1 MQSKHHK
8 LNIEEDKRN
17 PKANFFKCLGIFLQL
32 AFSNPKKIVRVEII
46 LLLVFRK
53 EEDLL
58 SKERI
63 SREEKMSQIQ
73 EKLEAG
79 VREIFESGKY
89 EDYIATMAKFP
100 HYSINNCI
108 LIVSQCP
115 EASHVCGYKKWQ
127 TDFNRVVNRNEHG
140 IMIIAPITYKADVE
154 EPVYDAQSH
163 PVLDSSGKQ
172 VTETVTREFQ
182 GFRPAYVF
190 DVSQTSGEPLP
201 TLANMLQDGVEDFER
216 LRDVLIA
223 ISPVPIS
230 FEVISGGANGYF
242 SPASQCIVVN
252 VGMSELQTIKTMI
265 HEIAHATL
273 GHGGKED
280 KWDRETKEVQA
291 ESVAYWVTQMLGL
304 DTSYYSF
311 GYISGWSKDRE
322 VTELK
327 ENLDLIKT
335 TADKISADLERELSK
350 SVEKEEFLEV
360 EQKEVLQAKRKKV
373 R

>member
-1 MQSKHHK
+1 MSR
-8 LNIEEDKRN
+8 E
-17 PKANFFKCLGIFLQL
+17 
-32 AFSNPKKIVRVEII
+32 RV
-46 LLLVFRK
+46 
-53 EEDLL
+53 
-58 SKERI
+58 
-63 SREEKMSQIQ
+63 SREERMSQIQ

-79 VREIFESGKY
+79 VREIFDSEKY
-89 EDYIATMAKFP
+89 KDYISTMAKFP

-140 IMIIAPITYKADVE
+140 IMIIAPMTYKADVE
-154 EPVYDAQSH
+154 EAVFDSENH
-163 PVLDSSGKQ
+163 PVLDSNGKQ

-190 DVSQTSGEPLP
+190 DVSQTSGDPLP
-201 TLANMLQDGVEDFER
+201 TLATMLSGGVEDFEKMK
-216 LRDVLIA
+216 DILIA

-230 FEVISGGANGYF
+230 FEDITGGANGYF
-242 SPASQCIVVN
+242 SPATQSIVVKE
-252 VGMSELQTIKTMI
+252 GMSELQTIKTMI

-273 GHGGKED
+273 GHGGKND

-291 ESVAYWVTQMLGL
+291 ESVAYWVTQMVGL
-304 DTSYYSF
+304 DTSDYSF

-350 SVEKEEFLEV
+350 NV
-360 EQKEVLQAKRKKV
+360 EQTEDLKPEEEQAEQTKRKKV

>member
-1 MQSKHHK
+1 M
-8 LNIEEDKRN
+8 
-17 PKANFFKCLGIFLQL
+17 
-32 AFSNPKKIVRVEII
+32 
-46 LLLVFRK
+46 
-53 EEDLL
+53 
-58 SKERI
+58 SKERV
-63 SREEKMSQIQ
+63 SREKRMSQIQ

-89 EDYIATMAKFP
+89 EDYIATMSKFP

-115 EASHVCGYKKWQ
+115 EATHVCGYKKWQ

-154 EPVYDAQSH
+154 EPVYDAESH
-163 PVLDSSGKQ
+163 PVVDANGKQ

-201 TLANMLQDGVEDFER
+201 TLANMLSGSVEDFEQM
-216 LRDVLIA
+216 RDVLIA

-230 FEVISGGANGYF
+230 FEEISGGANGYY
-242 SPASQCIVVN
+242 SPASQCIVVKAD
-252 VGMSELQTIKTMI
+252 MSQLQTIKTMI

-291 ESVAYWVTQMLGL
+291 ESVAFWVAQMMGL
-304 DTSYYSF
+304 DTSDYSF

-335 TADKISADLERELSK
+335 TADKITSDLEKELSK
-350 SVEKEEFLEV
+350 KVDKTESLEIVNEEV
-360 EQKEVLQAKRKKV
+360 AQNKRKKV

>member
-1 MQSKHHK
+1 MSR
-8 LNIEEDKRN
+8 E
-17 PKANFFKCLGIFLQL
+17 
-32 AFSNPKKIVRVEII
+32 RV
-46 LLLVFRK
+46 
-53 EEDLL
+53 
-58 SKERI
+58 
-63 SREEKMSQIQ
+63 SREERMSQIQ

-79 VREIFESGKY
+79 VREIFDSEKY
-89 EDYIATMAKFP
+89 KDYISTMAKFP

-140 IMIIAPITYKADVE
+140 IMIIAPMTYKADVE
-154 EPVYDAQSH
+154 EAVYDSENH
-163 PVLDSSGKQ
+163 PVLDSNGKQ

-190 DVSQTSGEPLP
+190 DVSQTSGDPLP
-201 TLANMLQDGVEDFER
+201 TLATMLSGGVEDFEKMK
-216 LRDVLIA
+216 DILIA

-230 FEVISGGANGYF
+230 FEEITGGANGYF
-242 SPASQCIVVN
+242 SPATQSIVVKE
-252 VGMSELQTIKTMI
+252 GMSELQTIKTMI

-273 GHGGKED
+273 GHGGKDD

-291 ESVAYWVTQMLGL
+291 ESVAYWVTQMVGL
-304 DTSYYSF
+304 DTSDYSF

-350 SVEKEEFLEV
+350 SIEQTEDLKPGV
-360 EQKEVLQAKRKKV
+360 EQAKQAKRKKV

>member
-1 MQSKHHK
+1 MSR
-8 LNIEEDKRN
+8 E
-17 PKANFFKCLGIFLQL
+17 
-32 AFSNPKKIVRVEII
+32 RV
-46 LLLVFRK
+46 
-53 EEDLL
+53 
-58 SKERI
+58 
-63 SREEKMSQIQ
+63 SREERMSQNQ

-79 VREIFESGKY
+79 VREIFDSEKY
-89 EDYIATMAKFP
+89 KDYISTMAKFP

-140 IMIIAPITYKADVE
+140 IMIIAPMTYKADVE
-154 EPVYDAQSH
+154 EAVFDSENH
-163 PVLDSSGKQ
+163 PVLDSNGKQ

-190 DVSQTSGEPLP
+190 DVSQTSGDPLP
-201 TLANMLQDGVEDFER
+201 TLATMLSGGVEDFENMK
-216 LRDVLIA
+216 DILIA

-230 FEVISGGANGYF
+230 FEKITGGANGYF
-242 SPASQCIVVN
+242 SSATQSIVVKE
-252 VGMSELQTIKTMI
+252 GMSELQTIKTMI

-273 GHGGKED
+273 GHGGKDD

-291 ESVAYWVTQMLGL
+291 ESVAYWVTQMVGL
-304 DTSYYSF
+304 DTSDYSF

-350 SVEKEEFLEV
+350 SIEQTEDLKPGV
-360 EQKEVLQAKRKKV
+360 EQAEQAKRKKV

>member
-1 MQSKHHK
+1 M
-8 LNIEEDKRN
+8 
-17 PKANFFKCLGIFLQL
+17 G
-32 AFSNPKKIVRVEII
+32 
-46 LLLVFRK
+46 K

-58 SKERI
+58 SRERV
-63 SREEKMSQIQ
+63 SREERMSQIQ

-79 VREIFESGKY
+79 VREIFDSEKY
-89 EDYIATMAKFP
+89 KDYISTMAKFP

-140 IMIIAPITYKADVE
+140 IMIIAPMTYKADVE
-154 EPVYDAQSH
+154 EAVFDSENH
-163 PVLDSSGKQ
+163 PVLDSNGKQ

-190 DVSQTSGEPLP
+190 DVSQTSGDPLP
-201 TLANMLQDGVEDFER
+201 TLATMLSGGVEDFENMK
-216 LRDVLIA
+216 DILIA

-230 FEVISGGANGYF
+230 FEKITGGANGYF
-242 SPASQCIVVN
+242 SSATQSIVVKE
-252 VGMSELQTIKTMI
+252 GMSELQTIKTMI

-273 GHGGKED
+273 GHGGKDD

-291 ESVAYWVTQMLGL
+291 ESVAYWVTQMVGL
-304 DTSYYSF
+304 DTSDYSF

-350 SVEKEEFLEV
+350 SIEQTEDLKPGV
-360 EQKEVLQAKRKKV
+360 EQAEQAKRKKV

>member
-1 MQSKHHK
+1 MSR
-8 LNIEEDKRN
+8 E
-17 PKANFFKCLGIFLQL
+17 
-32 AFSNPKKIVRVEII
+32 RV
-46 LLLVFRK
+46 
-53 EEDLL
+53 
-58 SKERI
+58 
-63 SREEKMSQIQ
+63 SREERMSQIQ

-79 VREIFESGKY
+79 VREIFDSEKY
-89 EDYIATMAKFP
+89 KDYISTMAKFP

-140 IMIIAPITYKADVE
+140 IMIIAPMTYKADVE
-154 EPVYDAQSH
+154 EAVFDSENH
-163 PVLDSSGKQ
+163 PVLDSNGKQ

-190 DVSQTSGEPLP
+190 DVSQTSGAPLP
-201 TLANMLQDGVEDFER
+201 TLATMLSGGVEDFEKMK
-216 LRDVLIA
+216 DILIA

-230 FEVISGGANGYF
+230 FEEITGGANGYF
-242 SPASQCIVVN
+242 SPATQSIVVKE
-252 VGMSELQTIKTMI
+252 GMSELQTIKTMI

-273 GHGGKED
+273 GHGGKDD

-291 ESVAYWVTQMLGL
+291 ESVAYWVTQMVGL
-304 DTSYYSF
+304 DTSDYSF

-350 SVEKEEFLEV
+350 NV
-360 EQKEVLQAKRKKV
+360 EQTEDLKPEEEQAEQTKRKKV

>member
-1 MQSKHHK
+1 M
-8 LNIEEDKRN
+8 
-17 PKANFFKCLGIFLQL
+17 G
-32 AFSNPKKIVRVEII
+32 
-46 LLLVFRK
+46 K

-58 SKERI
+58 SRERV
-63 SREEKMSQIQ
+63 SREERMSQIQ

-79 VREIFESGKY
+79 VREIFDSEKY
-89 EDYIATMAKFP
+89 KDYISTMAKFP

-140 IMIIAPITYKADVE
+140 IMIIAPMTYKADVE
-154 EPVYDAQSH
+154 EAVFDSENH
-163 PVLDSSGKQ
+163 PVLDRNGKQ

-190 DVSQTSGEPLP
+190 DVSQTSGDPLP
-201 TLANMLQDGVEDFER
+201 TLATMLSGGVEDFENMK
-216 LRDVLIA
+216 DILIA

-230 FEVISGGANGYF
+230 FEKITGGANGYF
-242 SPASQCIVVN
+242 SPATQSIVVKE
-252 VGMSELQTIKTMI
+252 GMSELQTIKTMI

-273 GHGGKED
+273 GHGGKDD

-291 ESVAYWVTQMLGL
+291 ESVAYWVTQMVGL
-304 DTSYYSF
+304 DTSDYSF

-335 TADKISADLERELSK
+335 TADKISADLERELLK
-350 SVEKEEFLEV
+350 SIEQTEDLKPGV
-360 EQKEVLQAKRKKV
+360 EQVEQAKRKKV

>member
-1 MQSKHHK
+1 MSR
-8 LNIEEDKRN
+8 E
-17 PKANFFKCLGIFLQL
+17 
-32 AFSNPKKIVRVEII
+32 RV
-46 LLLVFRK
+46 
-53 EEDLL
+53 
-58 SKERI
+58 
-63 SREEKMSQIQ
+63 SREERMSQIQ

-79 VREIFESGKY
+79 VREIFESDKY
-89 EDYIATMAKFP
+89 KEYISTMAKFP

-115 EASHVCGYKKWQ
+115 EASCVCGYKKWQ

-140 IMIIAPITYKADVE
+140 IMIIAPMTYKADVE
-154 EPVYDAQSH
+154 EAVYDAENH
-163 PVLDSSGKQ
+163 PVFDSNGKQ

-201 TLANMLQDGVEDFER
+201 TLATMLSDGVEDFNKIK
-216 LRDVLIA
+216 DVLIE

-230 FEVISGGANGYF
+230 FEEIRGGANGYF
-242 SPASQCIVVN
+242 SPASQSIVVKK
-252 VGMSELQTIKTMI
+252 GMSELQTIKTMI

-273 GHGGKED
+273 GHGSKED

-291 ESVAYWVTQMLGL
+291 ESVAYWVTQMIGL
-304 DTSYYSF
+304 DTSDYSF

-335 TADKISADLERELSK
+335 TADKISADLELALSK
-350 SVEKEEFLEV
+350 IVDKAKEQ
-360 EQKEVLQAKRKKV
+360 EQGIEESEQIKRKKV

>member
-1 MQSKHHK
+1 MSR
-8 LNIEEDKRN
+8 E
-17 PKANFFKCLGIFLQL
+17 
-32 AFSNPKKIVRVEII
+32 RV
-46 LLLVFRK
+46 
-53 EEDLL
+53 
-58 SKERI
+58 
-63 SREEKMSQIQ
+63 SREERMSQIQ

-79 VREIFESGKY
+79 VREIFDSEKY
-89 EDYIATMAKFP
+89 KDYISTMAKFP

-140 IMIIAPITYKADVE
+140 IMIIAPMTYKADVE
-154 EPVYDAQSH
+154 EAVFDSENH
-163 PVLDSSGKQ
+163 PVLDSNGKQ

-190 DVSQTSGEPLP
+190 DVSQTSGDPLP
-201 TLANMLQDGVEDFER
+201 TLATMLSGGVEDFENMK
-216 LRDVLIA
+216 DILIA

-230 FEVISGGANGYF
+230 FEKITGGANGYF
-242 SPASQCIVVN
+242 SPATQSIVVKE
-252 VGMSELQTIKTMI
+252 GMSELQTIKTMI

-273 GHGGKED
+273 GHGGKDD

-291 ESVAYWVTQMLGL
+291 ESVAYWVTQMVGL
-304 DTSYYSF
+304 DTSDYSF

-350 SVEKEEFLEV
+350 SIEQTEDLKPEV
-360 EQKEVLQAKRKKV
+360 EQAEQAKRKKV

>member
-1 MQSKHHK
+1 MSR
-8 LNIEEDKRN
+8 E
-17 PKANFFKCLGIFLQL
+17 
-32 AFSNPKKIVRVEII
+32 RV
-46 LLLVFRK
+46 
-53 EEDLL
+53 
-58 SKERI
+58 
-63 SREEKMSQIQ
+63 SREERMSQIQ

-79 VREIFESGKY
+79 VREIFDSEKY
-89 EDYIATMAKFP
+89 KDYISTMAKFP

-140 IMIIAPITYKADVE
+140 IMIIAPMTYKADVE
-154 EPVYDAQSH
+154 EAVFDSENH
-163 PVLDSSGKQ
+163 PVLDSNGKQ

-190 DVSQTSGEPLP
+190 DVSQTSGDPLP
-201 TLANMLQDGVEDFER
+201 TLATMLSGGVEDFEKMKDI
-216 LRDVLIA
+216 LVA

-230 FEVISGGANGYF
+230 FEEITGGANGYF
-242 SPASQCIVVN
+242 SPATQSIVVKE
-252 VGMSELQTIKTMI
+252 GMSELQTIKTMI

-273 GHGGKED
+273 GHGGKDD

-291 ESVAYWVTQMLGL
+291 ESVAYWVTQMVGL
-304 DTSYYSF
+304 DTSDYSF

-350 SVEKEEFLEV
+350 TAEKTKDIEPEE
-360 EQKEVLQAKRKKV
+360 EQAEQTKRKKV

>member
-1 MQSKHHK
+1 MSR
-8 LNIEEDKRN
+8 E
-17 PKANFFKCLGIFLQL
+17 
-32 AFSNPKKIVRVEII
+32 RV
-46 LLLVFRK
+46 
-53 EEDLL
+53 
-58 SKERI
+58 
-63 SREEKMSQIQ
+63 SREERMSQIQ

-79 VREIFESGKY
+79 VREIFDSEKY
-89 EDYIATMAKFP
+89 KDYISTMAKFP

-140 IMIIAPITYKADVE
+140 IMIIAPMTYKADVE
-154 EPVYDAQSH
+154 EAVFDSENH
-163 PVLDSSGKQ
+163 PVLDSNGKQ

-190 DVSQTSGEPLP
+190 DVSQTSGDPLP
-201 TLANMLQDGVEDFER
+201 TLATMLSGGVEDFENMK
-216 LRDVLIA
+216 DILIA

-230 FEVISGGANGYF
+230 FEKITGGANGYF
-242 SPASQCIVVN
+242 SPATQSIVVKE
-252 VGMSELQTIKTMI
+252 GMSELQTIKTMI

-273 GHGGKED
+273 GHGGKDD

-291 ESVAYWVTQMLGL
+291 ESVAYWVTQMVGL
-304 DTSYYSF
+304 DTSDYSF

-350 SVEKEEFLEV
+350 TAEKTKDIEPEE
-360 EQKEVLQAKRKKV
+360 EQAEQTKRKKV

>member
-1 MQSKHHK
+1 MSR
-8 LNIEEDKRN
+8 E
-17 PKANFFKCLGIFLQL
+17 
-32 AFSNPKKIVRVEII
+32 RV
-46 LLLVFRK
+46 
-53 EEDLL
+53 
-58 SKERI
+58 
-63 SREEKMSQIQ
+63 SREERMSQIQ

-79 VREIFESGKY
+79 VREIFDSEKY
-89 EDYIATMAKFP
+89 KDYISTMAKFP

-140 IMIIAPITYKADVE
+140 IMIIAPMTYKADVE
-154 EPVYDAQSH
+154 EAVFDSENH
-163 PVLDSSGKQ
+163 PVLDSNGKQ

-190 DVSQTSGEPLP
+190 DVSQTSGDPLP
-201 TLANMLQDGVEDFER
+201 TLATMLSGGVEDFEKMK
-216 LRDVLIA
+216 DILIA

-230 FEVISGGANGYF
+230 FEEITGGANGYF
-242 SPASQCIVVN
+242 SPATQSIVVKE
-252 VGMSELQTIKTMI
+252 GMSELQTIKTMI

-273 GHGGKED
+273 GHGGKDD

-291 ESVAYWVTQMLGL
+291 ESVAYWVTQMVGL
-304 DTSYYSF
+304 DTSDYSF

-350 SVEKEEFLEV
+350 NVELTEDLKPEE
-360 EQKEVLQAKRKKV
+360 EQAEQTKRKKV

>member
-1 MQSKHHK
+1 MSR
-8 LNIEEDKRN
+8 E
-17 PKANFFKCLGIFLQL
+17 
-32 AFSNPKKIVRVEII
+32 RV
-46 LLLVFRK
+46 
-53 EEDLL
+53 
-58 SKERI
+58 
-63 SREEKMSQIQ
+63 SREERMSQIL

-79 VREIFESGKY
+79 VREIFDSEKY
-89 EDYIATMAKFP
+89 KDYISTMAKFP

-140 IMIIAPITYKADVE
+140 IMIIAPMTYKADVE
-154 EPVYDAQSH
+154 EAVYDSENH
-163 PVLDSSGKQ
+163 PVLDSNGKQ
-172 VTETVTREFQ
+172 VTAPVTREFQ

-190 DVSQTSGEPLP
+190 DVSQTSGDPLP
-201 TLANMLQDGVEDFER
+201 TLATMLSGGVEDFEKMK
-216 LRDVLIA
+216 DILIA

-230 FEVISGGANGYF
+230 FEEITGGANGYF
-242 SPASQCIVVN
+242 SPATQSIVVKE
-252 VGMSELQTIKTMI
+252 GMSELQTIKTMI

-273 GHGGKED
+273 GHGGKDD

-291 ESVAYWVTQMLGL
+291 ESVAYWVTQMVGL
-304 DTSYYSF
+304 DTSDYSF

-350 SVEKEEFLEV
+350 SIEQTEDLKPGV
-360 EQKEVLQAKRKKV
+360 EQAKQAKRKKV

>member
-1 MQSKHHK
+1 MSR
-8 LNIEEDKRN
+8 E
-17 PKANFFKCLGIFLQL
+17 
-32 AFSNPKKIVRVEII
+32 RV
-46 LLLVFRK
+46 
-53 EEDLL
+53 
-58 SKERI
+58 
-63 SREEKMSQIQ
+63 SREERMSQIQ

-79 VREIFESGKY
+79 VREIFDSEKY
-89 EDYIATMAKFP
+89 KDYISTMAKFP

-140 IMIIAPITYKADVE
+140 IMIIAPMTYKAEVE
-154 EPVYDAQSH
+154 EAVFDSENH
-163 PVLDSSGKQ
+163 PVLDSNGKQ

-190 DVSQTSGEPLP
+190 DVSQTSGDPLP
-201 TLANMLQDGVEDFER
+201 TLATMLSGGVEDFEKMK
-216 LRDVLIA
+216 DILIA

-230 FEVISGGANGYF
+230 FEEITGGANGYF
-242 SPASQCIVVN
+242 SPATQSIVVKE
-252 VGMSELQTIKTMI
+252 GMSELQTIKTMI

-273 GHGGKED
+273 GHGGKDD

-291 ESVAYWVTQMLGL
+291 ESVAYWVTQMVGL
-304 DTSYYSF
+304 DTSDYSF

-335 TADKISADLERELSK
+335 MN
-350 SVEKEEFLEV
+350 
-360 EQKEVLQAKRKKV
+360 LQSSDCMSLKQMRSYGNF
-373 R
+373 

>member
-1 MQSKHHK
+1 MSR
-8 LNIEEDKRN
+8 E
-17 PKANFFKCLGIFLQL
+17 
-32 AFSNPKKIVRVEII
+32 RV
-46 LLLVFRK
+46 
-53 EEDLL
+53 
-58 SKERI
+58 
-63 SREEKMSQIQ
+63 SREERMSQIQ

-79 VREIFESGKY
+79 VREIFDSEKY
-89 EDYIATMAKFP
+89 KDYISTMAKFP

-140 IMIIAPITYKADVE
+140 IMIIAPMTYKADVE
-154 EPVYDAQSH
+154 EAVFDSENH
-163 PVLDSSGKQ
+163 PVLDSNGKQ

-190 DVSQTSGEPLP
+190 DVSQTSGDPLP
-201 TLANMLQDGVEDFER
+201 TLATMLSGGVEDFENMK
-216 LRDVLIA
+216 DILIA

-230 FEVISGGANGYF
+230 FEKITGGANGYF
-242 SPASQCIVVN
+242 SPATQSIVVKE
-252 VGMSELQTIKTMI
+252 GMSELQTIKTMI

-273 GHGGKED
+273 GHGGKDD

-291 ESVAYWVTQMLGL
+291 ESVAYWVTQMVGL
-304 DTSYYSF
+304 DTSDYSF

-350 SVEKEEFLEV
+350 SIEQTEDLKPEV
-360 EQKEVLQAKRKKV
+360 
-373 R
+373 

>member
-1 MQSKHHK
+1 M
-8 LNIEEDKRN
+8 
-17 PKANFFKCLGIFLQL
+17 G
-32 AFSNPKKIVRVEII
+32 
-46 LLLVFRK
+46 K

-58 SKERI
+58 SRERV
-63 SREEKMSQIQ
+63 SREERMSQIQ

-79 VREIFESGKY
+79 VREIFDSEKY
-89 EDYIATMAKFP
+89 KDYISTMAKFP

-140 IMIIAPITYKADVE
+140 IMIIAPMTYKADVE
-154 EPVYDAQSH
+154 EAVYDSENH
-163 PVLDSSGKQ
+163 PVLDSNGKQ

-190 DVSQTSGEPLP
+190 DVSQTSGDPLP
-201 TLANMLQDGVEDFER
+201 TLATMLSGGVEDFEKMK
-216 LRDVLIA
+216 DILIA

-230 FEVISGGANGYF
+230 FEEITGGANGYF
-242 SPASQCIVVN
+242 SPATQSIVVKE
-252 VGMSELQTIKTMI
+252 GMSELQTIKTMI

-273 GHGGKED
+273 GHGGKDD

-291 ESVAYWVTQMLGL
+291 ESVAYWVTQMVGL
-304 DTSYYSF
+304 DTSDYSF

-350 SVEKEEFLEV
+350 TAEKTKDIEPEA
-360 EQKEVLQAKRKKV
+360 EQAEQTKRKKV

>member
-1 MQSKHHK
+1 M
-8 LNIEEDKRN
+8 
-17 PKANFFKCLGIFLQL
+17 G
-32 AFSNPKKIVRVEII
+32 
-46 LLLVFRK
+46 K

-58 SKERI
+58 SRERV
-63 SREEKMSQIQ
+63 SREERMSQIQ

-79 VREIFESGKY
+79 VREIFDSEKY
-89 EDYIATMAKFP
+89 KDYISTMAKFP

-140 IMIIAPITYKADVE
+140 IMIIAPMTYKADVE
-154 EPVYDAQSH
+154 EAVFDSENH
-163 PVLDSSGKQ
+163 PVLDSNGKQ

-190 DVSQTSGEPLP
+190 DVSQTSGDPLP
-201 TLANMLQDGVEDFER
+201 TLATMLSGGVEDFENMK
-216 LRDVLIA
+216 DILIA

-230 FEVISGGANGYF
+230 FEKITGGANGYF
-242 SPASQCIVVN
+242 SPATQSIVVKE
-252 VGMSELQTIKTMI
+252 GMSELQTIKTMI

-273 GHGGKED
+273 GHGGKDD

-291 ESVAYWVTQMLGL
+291 ESVAYWVTQMVGL
-304 DTSYYSF
+304 DTSDYSF

-350 SVEKEEFLEV
+350 SIEQTEDLKPGV
-360 EQKEVLQAKRKKV
+360 EQVEQAKRKKV

>member
-1 MQSKHHK
+1 MLSR
-8 LNIEEDKRN
+8 E
-17 PKANFFKCLGIFLQL
+17 
-32 AFSNPKKIVRVEII
+32 RV
-46 LLLVFRK
+46 
-53 EEDLL
+53 
-58 SKERI
+58 
-63 SREEKMSQIQ
+63 SREERMSQIQ

-79 VREIFESGKY
+79 VREIFDSEKY
-89 EDYIATMAKFP
+89 KDYISTMAKFP

-140 IMIIAPITYKADVE
+140 IMIIAPMTYKADVE
-154 EPVYDAQSH
+154 EAVFDSENH
-163 PVLDSSGKQ
+163 PVLDSNGKQ

-190 DVSQTSGEPLP
+190 DVSQTSGDPLP
-201 TLANMLQDGVEDFER
+201 TLATMLSGGVEDFEKMK
-216 LRDVLIA
+216 DILIA

-230 FEVISGGANGYF
+230 FEDITGGANGYF
-242 SPASQCIVVN
+242 SPATQSIVVKE
-252 VGMSELQTIKTMI
+252 GMSELQTIKTMI

-273 GHGGKED
+273 GHGGKDD

-291 ESVAYWVTQMLGL
+291 ESVAYWVTQMVGL
-304 DTSYYSF
+304 DTSDYSF

-350 SVEKEEFLEV
+350 NV
-360 EQKEVLQAKRKKV
+360 EQTEDLKPEEEQAEQTKRKKV

>member
-1 MQSKHHK
+1 MSR
-8 LNIEEDKRN
+8 E
-17 PKANFFKCLGIFLQL
+17 
-32 AFSNPKKIVRVEII
+32 RV
-46 LLLVFRK
+46 
-53 EEDLL
+53 
-58 SKERI
+58 
-63 SREEKMSQIQ
+63 SREERMSQIQ

-79 VREIFESGKY
+79 VREIFDSEKY
-89 EDYIATMAKFP
+89 KDYISTMAKFP

-140 IMIIAPITYKADVE
+140 IMIIAPMTYKADVE
-154 EPVYDAQSH
+154 EAVYDSENH
-163 PVLDSSGKQ
+163 PVLDSNGKQ

-190 DVSQTSGEPLP
+190 DVSQTSGDPLP
-201 TLANMLQDGVEDFER
+201 TLATMLSGGVEDFEKMK
-216 LRDVLIA
+216 DILIA

-230 FEVISGGANGYF
+230 FEEITGGANGYF
-242 SPASQCIVVN
+242 SPATQSIVVKE
-252 VGMSELQTIKTMI
+252 GMSELQTIKTMI

-273 GHGGKED
+273 GHGGKDD

-291 ESVAYWVTQMLGL
+291 ESVAYWVTQMVGL
-304 DTSYYSF
+304 DTSDYSF

-350 SVEKEEFLEV
+350 TAEKTKDIEPEE
-360 EQKEVLQAKRKKV
+360 EQAEQTRRKKV

>member
-1 MQSKHHK
+1 MSR
-8 LNIEEDKRN
+8 E
-17 PKANFFKCLGIFLQL
+17 
-32 AFSNPKKIVRVEII
+32 RV
-46 LLLVFRK
+46 
-53 EEDLL
+53 
-58 SKERI
+58 
-63 SREEKMSQIQ
+63 SREERMSQIQ

-79 VREIFESGKY
+79 VREIFDSEKY
-89 EDYIATMAKFP
+89 KDYISTMAKFP

-140 IMIIAPITYKADVE
+140 IMIIAPMTYKADVE
-154 EPVYDAQSH
+154 EAVFDSENH
-163 PVLDSSGKQ
+163 PVLDSNGRQ

-190 DVSQTSGEPLP
+190 DVSQTSGDPLP
-201 TLANMLQDGVEDFER
+201 TLATMLSGGVEDFEKMK
-216 LRDVLIA
+216 DILIA

-230 FEVISGGANGYF
+230 FEDITGGANGYF
-242 SPASQCIVVN
+242 SPATQSIVVKE
-252 VGMSELQTIKTMI
+252 GMSELQTIKTMI

-273 GHGGKED
+273 GHGGKDD

-291 ESVAYWVTQMLGL
+291 ESVAYWVTQMVGL
-304 DTSYYSF
+304 DTSDYSF

-350 SVEKEEFLEV
+350 SIEQTEDLKPEV
-360 EQKEVLQAKRKKV
+360 EQAEQAKRKKV